1 MRKKLALLALTLAF
15 ALPLAAHAQ
24 STITVKNPVVDQA
37 NALISQGKNQEAIDL
52 LTPYINGNPAD
63 GAARLTRGE
72 AFQNLGQFDKSMND
86 LDAAVVMDSKSW
98 NALGARC
105 YSNYMTKNY
114 QKAIDDCTASVT
126 VAKNGYAARLLV
138 LANRD
143 NNSLDAALAA
153 ANAYVAMDPT
163 GSIPL
168 GVRCSVYYT
177 MKNYDA
183 AKTDCTA
190 ALAAP
195 NPDFTARNTAGLLAM
210 QASDWPSMEA
220 RYTEMLAGQPDNT
233 WGLHQRAIARMNQR
247 NFGGATQ
254 DLNQYIAALP
264 QDGDGYYLRAQVE
277 NLQGLRSKAKTDAK
291 TAIGLYQK
299 SGDAAD
305 AASAQSFLAQLN
317 AAH

>member
-1 MRKKLALLALTLAF
+1 MKPVLFTIALM
-15 ALPLAAHAQ
+15 LAAAVPLGAMAQ
-24 STITVKNPVVDQA
+24 STITFKNPIVDQA
-37 NALISQGKNQEAIDL
+37 NALIGQGKNADAITL
-52 LTPYINGNPAD
+52 LTPYINSNPAD

-72 AFQNLGQFDKSMND
+72 AYQNLGQFDKSMVD

-105 YSNYMTKNY
+105 YSRYMMKNY
-114 QKAIDDCTASVT
+114 QGAIDDCTASVA

-143 NNSLDAALAA
+143 NNTLDAALAA
-153 ANAYVAMDPT
+153 ANAYVAMDPQ

-168 GVRCSVYYT
+168 GDRCSVYYA

-210 QASDWPSMEA
+210 QANDWPTMEQ
-220 RYTEMLAGQPDNT
+220 RYTEMLAGSPDND
-233 WGLHQRAIARMNQR
+233 WALHQRAIARMNER
-247 NFGGATQ
+247 NFAGATT

-264 QDGDGYYLRAQVE
+264 NDGDGYYLRAQVE
-277 NLQGLRSKAKTDAK
+277 NLQGLRSKAKADAK

-299 SGDAAD
+299 AGDAAD
-305 AASAQSFLAQLN
+305 ATSAQTLLNALN